1 MFRNVL
7 ILSGAVLLTGTSATA
22 QTFGSHFSTNGLY
35 PHTGP
40 VFLGPTRDIPHQ
52 AVPARQYRLTEWQAD
67 QLVRWGDVGKC
78 VAAKDQATS
87 LSYIGARRGSP
98 AAAAAAR
105 RLEPTFDSCFAG
117 SGIAGRGNKAFRRA
131 AIADA
136 LGMKPA

>member
-7 ILSGAVLLTGTSATA
+7 ILSGAVLLTGTAATA
-22 QTFGSHFSTNGLY
+22 QTFGSHFSNNGLF

-40 VFLGPTRDIPHQ
+40 TYLGPTRDLPQ
-52 AVPARQYRLTEWQAD
+52 EAVPTRQARLTKSQVNL
-67 QLVRWGDVGKC
+67 LVRWGDVGKC

-87 LSYIGARRGSP
+87 LSYIGAKRGS
-98 AAAAAAR
+98 AAATAAAR
-105 RLEPTFDSCFAG
+105 RLEPVFDSCFAG